1 MKVQYDVFLFF
12 DRVGRMH
19 EKKYFF
25 FVFDIIFLQYFK
37 ENQIFYY
44 QIYIFTVYKYK
55 SIWTQNDK
63 KKLVRKSQRSFSKDL
78 EFFLKKLFFNI

>member
-1 MKVQYDVFLFF
+1 MTLINWLLKPKYMLNIFCNCFCCMKVQYDVFLFF

-44 QIYIFTVYKYK
+44 RIYIFTVYKYK
-55 SIWTQNDK
+55 SI
-63 KKLVRKSQRSFSKDL
+63 
-78 EFFLKKLFFNI
+78 